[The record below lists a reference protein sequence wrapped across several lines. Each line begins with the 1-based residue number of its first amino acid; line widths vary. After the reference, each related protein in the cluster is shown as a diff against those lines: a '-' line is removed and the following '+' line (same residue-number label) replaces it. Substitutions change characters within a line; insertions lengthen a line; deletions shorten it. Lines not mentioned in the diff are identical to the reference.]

1 MKKPINLLAQTVCA
15 LLFYCGVQAQ
25 QTGIFQ
31 TYAVIDVNG
40 TGNQFFAGGLNADG
54 GTPFDGQDF
63 GNVTTLVL
71 NGGEA
76 KTFKNGG
83 GDVFGA
89 EISYNIHEASSSSGS
104 FTTINLPFSADLGGG
119 DQRWQETSSGVDL
132 LAGLPLGTYHLEVFW
147 RSPTSLG
154 DRFDSN
160 GGANFTATF
169 TINQPGFYNNTGVI
183 TQCPAGS
190 FCIGDGSIAQCPAG
204 SFSSDPG
211 QFECVSCGP
220 GTCQDQPGQTSCFAC
235 SQADLVLTASESN
248 LTQCETFTVL
258 VSVNTDDS
266 YNTVEARLN
275 FDPNELEVISVAAP
289 DGSNVLTNNPPF
301 DTPAGPVLLD
311 NVNGEVAY
319 AASSINTVTGDEDF
333 ILITFEVEG
342 TSGTTSISPITGG
355 FPRSRIAVTTFTGGI
370 PTPEDILANALPI
383 DLTLNPDIED
393 PTITCLTDATR
404 TTDLGVCTYTVQGTE
419 LDPINTSDNCG
430 VGSVTNNINGG
441 SSLAGEALSDGTE
454 IIWTVVDDNGNDATC
469 SFFITVNDE
478 EDPVITCTSDFTLYL
493 DDSGNASIQSDGTI
507 ELANS
512 VNDFSGI
519 QGEKG
524 WTYGTYNAFN
534 AAGFS
539 QLTYNAGNTRYE
551 GGASFGTPFITP
563 ENAHPNFDNNDW
575 AVRRWTSNYTG
586 TVSMDLEF
594 QDLPGFGG
602 DGTHV
607 RVLQNGAQ
615 IFEFLN
621 VPQAL
626 TTWNLSASVTY
637 GDEIDF
643 VVDAKFDGSDDNTRF
658 TAVISATGATATD
671 NCDTP
676 AITASNINFDCS
688 NIGTNTVTFTA
699 TDLSGNSASCNA
711 TVTIVDDT
719 APATPVLT
727 NITEECS
734 ATLTVPT
741 TTDNCAGTVAGSTS
755 DPLTYTTQGTFT
767 VTWNFDD
774 GNGNDIDVVQTV
786 IVDDVTAPVPDAG
799 SLADVT
805 AECSVASITAP
816 TATDNCEGTIT
827 GTTTTTFPITAQG
840 TTVVTWNF
848 DDGNGNSSM
857 QTQNVVIDDVTDPVA
872 PTLADITGECS
883 ATVPVPTTTDNC
895 AGTVTGST
903 SDPLTYTTQGT
914 FTVTWNFDDGNGND
928 IDVVQTVIVDD
939 VTAPIVS
946 CPENITVSNDAG
958 QCGAIVTFNATA
970 TDNCGGTPTI
980 TYSQNP
986 GTFFPVG
993 ITTVNVTADDGNGN
1007 MANCSFTVTVEDN
1020 ESPNAVCQ
1028 NVTVTL
1034 DSSGNSTITPLDI
1047 GSGSTDNCGI
1057 ASISLDE
1064 TMFDCSDVGANTV
1077 TLTVTDVNGNSSTCS
1092 ATVTVED
1099 NVAPTAICQDLTVQ
1113 LDASGAATI
1122 TAAQIDNGSSDNCGI
1137 ASISLDETM
1146 FDCADV
1152 GANTVTLTVT
1162 DASGNSSMCTTTVTV
1177 EDNTNPTAVCQ
1188 DITVSLDGTGSAII
1202 TANDVDGG
1210 SSDAC
1215 GIATLEIDVNS
1226 FTCADLG
1233 SNDVVLTVTDN
1244 SGNTSTCTAS
1254 VTVEDNEAP
1263 VLTCVADPTVT
1274 INQSNNT
1281 YLVSGTEFDPSVADN
1296 CFAFL
1301 FVSHNAG
1308 DFVSQPSGTSNTS
1321 LAGWEFPIGTTTV
1334 TFSVV
1339 DAGDNED
1346 MCTVTITVLPTQI
1359 AGNVLLNGA
1368 CLPLDMTVSV
1378 YQTGSQTSTGVL
1390 VATFSGVQLDANG
1403 DFSFDATGVVP
1414 GNYDLYFKPEN
1425 YLTKLSDNQTVSTSA
1440 TGVAL
1445 TNMVPG
1451 DIDNSEDNQI
1461 DGDDVSPILTAYN
1474 TEDGVDAGYNAD
1486 ADLNCDGFV
1495 DALDLSL
1502 IIFFFLTE
1510 GDAPMN

>member
-1 MKKPINLLAQTVCA
+1 MTVEDNVA
-15 LLFYCGVQAQ
+15 P
-25 QTGIFQ
+25 T
-31 TYAVIDVNG
+31 AV
-40 TGNQFFAGGLNADG
+40 
-54 GTPFDGQDF
+54 
-63 GNVTTLVL
+63 
-71 NGGEA
+71 
-76 KTFKNGG
+76 
-83 GDVFGA
+83 
-89 EISYNIHEASSSSGS
+89 
-104 FTTINLPFSADLGGG
+104 
-119 DQRWQETSSGVDL
+119 
-132 LAGLPLGTYHLEVFW
+132 
-147 RSPTSLG
+147 
-154 DRFDSN
+154 
-160 GGANFTATF
+160 
-169 TINQPGFYNNTGVI
+169 
-183 TQCPAGS
+183 
-190 FCIGDGSIAQCPAG
+190 
-204 SFSSDPG
+204 
-211 QFECVSCGP
+211 
-220 GTCQDQPGQTSCFAC
+220 CQD
-235 SQADLVLTASESN
+235 LTVQLDASG
-248 LTQCETFTVL
+248 
-258 VSVNTDDS
+258 
-266 YNTVEARLN
+266 
-275 FDPNELEVISVAAP
+275 AA
-289 DGSNVLTNNPPF
+289 
-301 DTPAGPVLLD
+301 
-311 NVNGEVAY
+311 
-319 AASSINTVTGDEDF
+319 
-333 ILITFEVEG
+333 
-342 TSGTTSISPITGG
+342 
-355 FPRSRIAVTTFTGGI
+355 
-370 PTPEDILANALPI
+370 
-383 DLTLNPDIED
+383 
-393 PTITCLTDATR
+393 TITAAQIDN
-404 TTDLGVCTYTVQGTE
+404 GS
-419 LDPINTSDNCG
+419 SDNCG
-430 VGSVTNNINGG
+430 I
-441 SSLAGEALSDGTE
+441 
-454 IIWTVVDDNGNDATC
+454 
-469 SFFITVNDE
+469 
-478 EDPVITCTSDFTLYL
+478 
-493 DDSGNASIQSDGTI
+493 ASIS
-507 ELANS
+507 L
-512 VNDFSGI
+512 
-519 QGEKG
+519 
-524 WTYGTYNAFN
+524 
-534 AAGFS
+534 
-539 QLTYNAGNTRYE
+539 
-551 GGASFGTPFITP
+551 
-563 ENAHPNFDNNDW
+563 
-575 AVRRWTSNYTG
+575 
-586 TVSMDLEF
+586 
-594 QDLPGFGG
+594 
-602 DGTHV
+602 
-607 RVLQNGAQ
+607 
-615 IFEFLN
+615 
-621 VPQAL
+621 
-626 TTWNLSASVTY
+626 
-637 GDEIDF
+637 DE
-643 VVDAKFDGSDDNTRF
+643 TM
-658 TAVISATGATATD
+658 
-671 NCDTP
+671 
-676 AITASNINFDCS
+676 FDCADV
-688 NIGTNTVTFTA
+688 GANTVT
-699 TDLSGNSASCNA
+699 L
-711 TVTIVDDT
+711 TVT
-719 APATPVLT
+719 
-727 NITEECS
+727 
-734 ATLTVPT
+734 
-741 TTDNCAGTVAGSTS
+741 
-755 DPLTYTTQGTFT
+755 
-767 VTWNFDD
+767 
-774 GNGNDIDVVQTV
+774 DV
-786 IVDDVTAPVPDAG
+786 
-799 SLADVT
+799 
-805 AECSVASITAP
+805 
-816 TATDNCEGTIT
+816 
-827 GTTTTTFPITAQG
+827 
-840 TTVVTWNF
+840 
-848 DDGNGNSSM
+848 NGNSS
-857 QTQNVVIDDVTDPVA
+857 T
-872 PTLADITGECS
+872 CS
-883 ATVPVPTTTDNC
+883 A
-895 AGTVTGST
+895 
-903 SDPLTYTTQGT
+903 
-914 FTVTWNFDDGNGND
+914 
-928 IDVVQTVIVDD
+928 
-939 VTAPIVS
+939 
-946 CPENITVSNDAG
+946 
-958 QCGAIVTFNATA
+958 
-970 TDNCGGTPTI
+970 
-980 TYSQNP
+980 
-986 GTFFPVG
+986 
-993 ITTVNVTADDGNGN
+993 
-1007 MANCSFTVTVEDN
+1007 TVTVEDN
-1020 ESPNAVCQ
+1020 VAPTAVCQ
-1028 NVTVTL
+1028 DLTVQL
-1034 DSSGNSTITPLDI
+1034 DASGAATITAAQIDN
-1047 GSGSTDNCGI
+1047 GSSDNCGI

-1099 NVAPTAICQDLTVQ
+1099 NVAPTAVCQDLTVQ

>member
-1 MKKPINLLAQTVCA
+1 
-15 LLFYCGVQAQ
+15 
-25 QTGIFQ
+25 
-31 TYAVIDVNG
+31 
-40 TGNQFFAGGLNADG
+40 
-54 GTPFDGQDF
+54 
-63 GNVTTLVL
+63 
-71 NGGEA
+71 
-76 KTFKNGG
+76 
-83 GDVFGA
+83 
-89 EISYNIHEASSSSGS
+89 
-104 FTTINLPFSADLGGG
+104 
-119 DQRWQETSSGVDL
+119 
-132 LAGLPLGTYHLEVFW
+132 
-147 RSPTSLG
+147 
-154 DRFDSN
+154 
-160 GGANFTATF
+160 
-169 TINQPGFYNNTGVI
+169 
-183 TQCPAGS
+183 
-190 FCIGDGSIAQCPAG
+190 
-204 SFSSDPG
+204 
-211 QFECVSCGP
+211 
-220 GTCQDQPGQTSCFAC
+220 
-235 SQADLVLTASESN
+235 
-248 LTQCETFTVL
+248 
-258 VSVNTDDS
+258 
-266 YNTVEARLN
+266 
-275 FDPNELEVISVAAP
+275 
-289 DGSNVLTNNPPF
+289 
-301 DTPAGPVLLD
+301 
-311 NVNGEVAY
+311 
-319 AASSINTVTGDEDF
+319 
-333 ILITFEVEG
+333 
-342 TSGTTSISPITGG
+342 
-355 FPRSRIAVTTFTGGI
+355 
-370 PTPEDILANALPI
+370 
-383 DLTLNPDIED
+383 
-393 PTITCLTDATR
+393 
-404 TTDLGVCTYTVQGTE
+404 
-419 LDPINTSDNCG
+419 
-430 VGSVTNNINGG
+430 
-441 SSLAGEALSDGTE
+441 
-454 IIWTVVDDNGNDATC
+454 
-469 SFFITVNDE
+469 
-478 EDPVITCTSDFTLYL
+478 
-493 DDSGNASIQSDGTI
+493 
-507 ELANS
+507 
-512 VNDFSGI
+512 
-519 QGEKG
+519 
-524 WTYGTYNAFN
+524 
-534 AAGFS
+534 
-539 QLTYNAGNTRYE
+539 
-551 GGASFGTPFITP
+551 
-563 ENAHPNFDNNDW
+563 
-575 AVRRWTSNYTG
+575 
-586 TVSMDLEF
+586 
-594 QDLPGFGG
+594 
-602 DGTHV
+602 
-607 RVLQNGAQ
+607 
-615 IFEFLN
+615 
-621 VPQAL
+621 
-626 TTWNLSASVTY
+626 
-637 GDEIDF
+637 
-643 VVDAKFDGSDDNTRF
+643 
-658 TAVISATGATATD
+658 
-671 NCDTP
+671 
-676 AITASNINFDCS
+676 
-688 NIGTNTVTFTA
+688 
-699 TDLSGNSASCNA
+699 
-711 TVTIVDDT
+711 
-719 APATPVLT
+719 
-727 NITEECS
+727 
-734 ATLTVPT
+734 
-741 TTDNCAGTVAGSTS
+741 
-755 DPLTYTTQGTFT
+755 
-767 VTWNFDD
+767 
-774 GNGNDIDVVQTV
+774 
-786 IVDDVTAPVPDAG
+786 
-799 SLADVT
+799 
-805 AECSVASITAP
+805 
-816 TATDNCEGTIT
+816 
-827 GTTTTTFPITAQG
+827 G

-1034 DSSGNSTITPLDI
+1034 DSSGNATITPLDI
-1047 GSGSTDNCGI
+1047 GSGSTDNCGIASISLDKTMFDCSDVGANTVTLTVTDVNGNSSTCSATVTVEDNVAPTAICQDLTVQLDASGAATITAAQIDNGSSDNCGIASISLDETMFDCADVGANTVTLTVTDVNGNSSTCSATVTVEDNVAPTAVCQDLTVQLDASGAATITAAQIDNGSSDNCGI

-1099 NVAPTAICQDLTVQ
+1099 NVAPTAVCQDLTVQ